1 MTAEV
6 RPWQLAPSSPHD
18 ARRRELFSLAA
29 PVFRVHGYR
38 GSTVKALAHACHL
51 TPAGLYHY
59 FDSKADLATWLVR
72 QPHLD
77 WQLVYVDPT
86 VDPVRQLG
94 SFVDLAIGELPDFLL
109 ALDLAEELEVP
120 GVAMKR
126 RALFR
131 EGENVLGRYLAAV
144 RPGLTPDAAR
154 DLAALILSL
163 LVGSHEIAGDQG
175 SDPAAVRDHVV
186 RVLRAELVPVAVDS
200 ARFDRELAAR

>member
-1 MTAEV
+1 VAAGAVLSPRRSSTRALQPRGARVPQTWLPRLDREGA
-6 RPWQLAPSSPHD
+6 RPRLPS
-18 ARRRELFSLAA
+18 
-29 PVFRVHGYR
+29 G
-38 GSTVKALAHACHL
+38 
-51 TPAGLYHY
+51 AGRLYHY

-77 WQLVYVDPT
+77 WQLVYIDPAVDA
-86 VDPVRQLG
+86 VRQLG
-94 SFVDLAIGELPDFLL
+94 ACVDLAIAELPDFLL

-120 GVAMKR
+120 GVARKR

-144 RPGLTPDAAR
+144 RPGLTPEAAR

-175 SDPAAVRDHVV
+175 SDPAAVRDRVV

-200 ARFDRELAAR
+200 ARFDREIAAH